1 MKFRRKE
8 TVEAVQWT
16 GKNQAEVKA
25 FAGQFAMFD
34 FADVT
39 GDGALDPVLKVKSR
53 EKISAANAGDYI
65 VRGKDGVFIIAEK
78 SAFERDWESAE

>member
-65 VRGKDGVFIIAEK
+65 VRGPKGDFFIEK
-78 SAFERDWESAE
+78 KADFERDWEQA